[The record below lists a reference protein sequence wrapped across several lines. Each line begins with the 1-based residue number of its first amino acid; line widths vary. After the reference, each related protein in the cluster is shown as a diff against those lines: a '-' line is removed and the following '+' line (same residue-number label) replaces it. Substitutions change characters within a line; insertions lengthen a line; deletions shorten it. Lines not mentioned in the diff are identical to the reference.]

1 MKFANNSV
9 IGLRL
14 ARSKLKDPQT
24 IVVGAPPPPQRAT
37 LPLALAPISRKL
49 HLGRVRGLSRKTIE
63 VPLASRKQSPPV
75 RGIGSAIPSTLSQ
88 QLPRESMAKCAKS
101 VGDIFLSEGVT
112 FSSVWFSCFMPH
124 GAVASSLCRPKAV
137 TCIVLKMSV
146 IESNLASIVW
156 TNGQNIRTP
165 EQFSSTSEELYST
178 VPNATHLP
186 KGVIMGK
193 LEGKVAVI
201 TGGSSG
207 MALASAKRFVEEGA
221 YVFITGRRQE
231 QLDEAVKLIGRNV
244 TGVRGDAANL
254 DDLDRLFDTVK
265 REKGKID
272 VLFASAGRGEAL
284 PLGEITEQHFDATFG
299 LNTRGT
305 LFTVQ
310 KALPLFNDGG
320 SIIMT
325 GSVASVKG
333 FPGFGVYA
341 ASKAALRSFARTWLN
356 ELKGRNIRVNVLS
369 PGQVDTPDSQ
379 RLDKATREMF
389 ESLIPRGKMGRP
401 EEIAA
406 AALFLASD
414 DSSYV
419 NGVDLAVDDGFS
431 AI

>member
-1 MKFANNSV
+1 
-9 IGLRL
+9 
-14 ARSKLKDPQT
+14 
-24 IVVGAPPPPQRAT
+24 
-37 LPLALAPISRKL
+37 
-49 HLGRVRGLSRKTIE
+49 
-63 VPLASRKQSPPV
+63 
-75 RGIGSAIPSTLSQ
+75 
-88 QLPRESMAKCAKS
+88 
-101 VGDIFLSEGVT
+101 
-112 FSSVWFSCFMPH
+112 
-124 GAVASSLCRPKAV
+124 
-137 TCIVLKMSV
+137 
-146 IESNLASIVW
+146 
-156 TNGQNIRTP
+156 
-165 EQFSSTSEELYST
+165 
-178 VPNATHLP
+178 
-186 KGVIMGK
+186 MGK

-207 MALASAKRFVEEGA
+207 MALASAMRFVEEGA

-272 VLFASAGRGEAL
+272 VLFASAGRGDAL

-356 ELKGRNIRVNVLS
+356 ELKGRNIRVNVLG
-369 PGQVDTPDSQ
+369 PGPIATPMQEQVLT
-379 RLDKATREMF
+379 KEAKEMF
-389 ESLIPRGKMGRP
+389 ESLIPRGKMGQP
-401 EEIAA
+401 EEIATV
-406 AALFLASD
+406 ALFLASD
-414 DSSYV
+414 DSSFV
-419 NGVDLAVDDGFS
+419 NGVELNVDGGFS